1 MILPLALV
9 ALGANSVT
17 GKWVLEYAG
26 RQTGASQPTVKP
38 DLLDLKADGAML
50 TGSVTNH
57 GFVGY
62 PGATPP
68 PPEVTPISRGKV
80 DGSHIYFEVT
90 RELGGHSFTTKYE
103 GTVSGNRIDLNMTT
117 TTRQGDESKAWTG
130 TAGEARRYA
139 VTHVVAKRL

>member
-1 MILPLALV
+1 MVTLLRCVSMILPLALL

-26 RQTGASQPTVKP
+26 RQTGTSQPTVKS

-103 GTVSGNRIDLNMTT
+103 RLRFRGQNRPQHD
-117 TTRQGDESKAWTG
+117 
-130 TAGEARRYA
+130 
-139 VTHVVAKRL
+139 